1 MFVEG
6 AKNGNYRSVSIAHSL
21 RGAFFLGGAAP
32 AIAGAGFD
40 YPEEMVEVLVY
51 SFASVFVS
59 GSPRNPYAHQR
70 CEEQMEPM
78 QVT

>member
-32 AIAGAGFD
+32 AVAGAGLQVLTFGGSESGGGGLD
-40 YPEEMVEVLVY
+40 WDSIFPESKLFNTGVVQ
-51 SFASVFVS
+51 
-59 GSPRNPYAHQR
+59 PYI
-70 CEEQMEPM
+70 
-78 QVT
+78 

>member
-32 AIAGAGFD
+32 AVAGAGCKSN
-40 YPEEMVEVLVY
+40 VLARFSERICKPMRNAGAIY
-51 SFASVFVS
+51 SF
-59 GSPRNPYAHQR
+59 
-70 CEEQMEPM
+70 CL
-78 QVT
+78 

>member
-32 AIAGAGFD
+32 AVAGAG
-40 YPEEMVEVLVY
+40 LVDI
-51 SFASVFVS
+51 VF
-59 GSPRNPYAHQR
+59 G
-70 CEEQMEPM
+70 
-78 QVT
+78 T

>member
-32 AIAGAGFD
+32 AVAGAGF
-40 YPEEMVEVLVY
+40 ELEIVNLTK
-51 SFASVFVS
+51 SL
-59 GSPRNPYAHQR
+59 
-70 CEEQMEPM
+70 MEFEPD
-78 QVT
+78 

>member
-32 AIAGAGFD
+32 AVAGAGYKSLYFD
-40 YPEEMVEVLVY
+40 IEMTDMAKKPSANVSSMSY
-51 SFASVFVS
+51 TDTNNYISF
-59 GSPRNPYAHQR
+59 
-70 CEEQMEPM
+70 
-78 QVT
+78 